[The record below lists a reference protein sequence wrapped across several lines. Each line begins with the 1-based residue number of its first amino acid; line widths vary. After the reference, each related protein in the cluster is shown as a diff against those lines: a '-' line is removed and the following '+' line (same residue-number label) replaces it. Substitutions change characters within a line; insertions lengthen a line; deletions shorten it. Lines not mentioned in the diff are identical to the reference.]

1 MRSSNTAY
9 IERLD
14 HLRFFAAALVVLF
27 HAWLLIGGATRAIR
41 QIPIINQG
49 QVGVQ
54 LFMVISGFILAIISY
69 DKELKVPRF
78 YLNRVLRVYP
88 LFLVV
93 LAMGYFATPDP
104 RPTSTTI
111 DFLIAALPISNL
123 SRMSYGEFGG
133 QLWSIAVEMQF
144 YLLFPLLHMM
154 LARRGPRYHLSLL
167 VFLVGIRAALFFL
180 HGTVYDVSYF
190 SLFGCLDVFLIGHL
204 SGWAYRR
211 GYLDLGG
218 QQWALGTVLAIC
230 ILIWTAERM
239 RLFDHESVL
248 WIIWPDILAVAFAV
262 LVPAYIQCSAR
273 IPFSAGLAALGRWSY
288 SIYLWHIAI
297 ILIMQRLHLGD
308 LNPYLFGCMVLP
320 VTVAIAAASYHI
332 IERPFLEWR
341 LAYTSPKRNDTVL
354 RGRIDLS
361 ARESRVLLPDNGIL
375 RPNDLKCGGGGLA
388 SAEKAKQRLS
398 P

>member
-1 MRSSNTAY
+1 MRSGNTAY

-14 HLRFFAAALVVLF
+14 HLRFYAAALVLLF

-69 DKELKVPRF
+69 DKELSAPRF
-78 YLNRVLRVYP
+78 YLNRALRIYP

-93 LAMGYFATPDP
+93 LALGYFATPDP
-104 RPTSTTI
+104 RPTLTTI

-123 SRMSYGEFGG
+123 SRLSYGEFGG
-133 QLWSIAVEMQF
+133 QLWSIAVELQF
-144 YLLFPLLHMM
+144 YLLFPFLHMM

-167 VFLVGIRAALFFL
+167 AFLVGMRAAVFLL
-180 HGTVYDVSYF
+180 HGTVYDLSYF

-211 GYLDLGG
+211 GALHLER
-218 QQWALGTVLAIC
+218 QQWALGATLAIC
-230 ILIWTAERM
+230 ILILTADRG
-239 RLFDHESVL
+239 RLFDHDSFL
-248 WIIWPDILAVAFAV
+248 WIIWPDVLAVAFAF

-288 SIYLWHIAI
+288 SIYLWHITI
-297 ILIMQRLHLGD
+297 ILIMQRLHLSD
-308 LNPYLFGCMVLP
+308 LNPYLFGCVVLS

-341 LAYTSPKRNDTVL
+341 VTYTAPKQNDTALQV
-354 RGRIDLS
+354 
-361 ARESRVLLPDNGIL
+361 A
-375 RPNDLKCGGGGLA
+375 
-388 SAEKAKQRLS
+388 AE
-398 P
+398 

>member
-1 MRSSNTAY
+1 MRSGNTAY

-14 HLRFFAAALVVLF
+14 HLRFYAAALVLLF

-69 DKELKVPRF
+69 DKELSALRF
-78 YLNRVLRVYP
+78 YLNRALRIYP

-93 LAMGYFATPDP
+93 LALGYFATPDP
-104 RPTSTTI
+104 RPTSTAI
-111 DFLIAALPISNL
+111 DFLIAALPTSNL
-123 SRMSYGEFGG
+123 SRLSYGEFGG
-133 QLWSIAVEMQF
+133 QLWSIAVELQF
-144 YLLFPLLHMM
+144 YLLFPFLHMM
-154 LARRGPRYHLSLL
+154 LALRGPRYHLSLL
-167 VFLVGIRAALFFL
+167 AFLVGMRVAVFLL
-180 HGTVYDVSYF
+180 HGTVYDLSYF

-211 GYLDLGG
+211 GDLRLEGP
-218 QQWALGTVLAIC
+218 QWALGATLAIG
-230 ILIWTAERM
+230 ILIWTADRTHF
-239 RLFDHESVL
+239 FDHDSAL
-248 WIIWPDILAVAFAV
+248 WIIWPDVLAVAFAV
-262 LVPAYIQCSAR
+262 LVPAYIQCSAP
-273 IPFSAGLAALGRWSY
+273 IPFSASLAALGRWSY

-297 ILIMQRLHLGD
+297 ILIMQRLHLSD

-341 LAYTSPKRNDTVL
+341 VTYTSPNRSDP
-354 RGRIDLS
+354 
-361 ARESRVLLPDNGIL
+361 A
-375 RPNDLKCGGGGLA
+375 LKVA
-388 SAEKAKQRLS
+388 AE
-398 P
+398 